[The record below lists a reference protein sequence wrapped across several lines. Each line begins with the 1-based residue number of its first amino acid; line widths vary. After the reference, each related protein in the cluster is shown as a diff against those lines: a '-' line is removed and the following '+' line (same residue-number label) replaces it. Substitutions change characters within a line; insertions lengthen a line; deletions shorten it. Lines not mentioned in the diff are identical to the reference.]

1 MYALCTYF
9 FNLFFLGEDMAP
21 EKKDVVREK
30 TERNIKSKPQSSKQ
44 SVVMSGTRKR
54 GSARDTEGQEN
65 VERIDPN
72 EAFAALRELKIL
84 SEQIVKMH
92 GDNESSIS
100 DSEY

>member
-1 MYALCTYF
+1 
-9 FNLFFLGEDMAP
+9 
-21 EKKDVVREK
+21 
-30 TERNIKSKPQSSKQ
+30 
-44 SVVMSGTRKR
+44 MSGTRKR

>member
-1 MYALCTYF
+1 
-9 FNLFFLGEDMAP
+9 MAP

-30 TERNIKSKPQSSKQ
+30 TERNIKSKSQSSKQ